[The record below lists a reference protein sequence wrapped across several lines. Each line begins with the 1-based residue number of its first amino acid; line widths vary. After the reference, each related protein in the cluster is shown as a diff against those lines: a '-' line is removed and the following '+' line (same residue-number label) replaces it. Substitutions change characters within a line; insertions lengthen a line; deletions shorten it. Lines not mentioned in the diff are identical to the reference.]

1 MHSRHLS
8 KVMIR
13 YSLFRRFKQPIF
25 TVIQQ
30 FNPLAGFRRC
40 DFLANAAELVIEE
53 ENYVS
58 QALKFDSYA
67 YARAL
72 QVCIAHGDRFRGK
85 ALHCHAL
92 KNGGCLDLFCWNVL
106 LNMYVK
112 FNNIDDACKLFEDMC
127 ERNMVSFVTL
137 IQGLAQH
144 NQFLEAAQL
153 FLRLYREGHELNQ
166 YVFTT
171 ILKLFVIMELP
182 ELSQCVHACICKL
195 GHGSNAF
202 IGASIIDAY
211 SLCGLVDDAR
221 KVFDGIKGKDIV
233 AWTGMVSCYAEND
246 CSKSAL
252 QIFSRMRKV
261 GLKPNNFTLTSL
273 LKAAVSLSSLE
284 LGKSIHG
291 CSIKTSYGS
300 DPYVGG
306 ALLDMYAKCGDVED
320 AHSVFEM
327 VPHHDVIL
335 WSFMIARY
343 AQSNRND
350 EALKLFCQM
359 RQALVVPNEFSFSSV
374 LQACANMGGLNL
386 GKQVHGHV
394 VKVGFDC
401 EIFVAN
407 ALIDVYAK
415 CGDMEASIDIFS
427 RLPHGNDVSW
437 NTVIVGYVQLGFGED
452 ALRLFHQMQVAQ
464 VLGTQVTYSSALR
477 ACASI
482 AAIELARQVHSLI
495 SKTTFNNDIVVSNS
509 LIDTYAK
516 CGNIKDARSVFDM
529 MREHDVISWNAM
541 ISGYAIHGLGLDAL
555 SLFRNMR
562 EMRVEANDV
571 TFVSVLSAC
580 SNIGLVDQGL
590 SYFESMT
597 QEYGIEPCMEHYTCM
612 VRLLGRSGRLNNAM
626 KFIEEIPM
634 KPSPMVWRALLG
646 ACLVHKNVELG
657 RICAQRVLEMEPQDK
672 ITYIL
677 LSNLYAAG
685 GSWGDVALVRKSMRS
700 KGVKKE
706 PGLSWIEIQ
715 GEIHSFSVGDA
726 SHRDKRAI
734 NAMLEWLQMKTKKAG
749 YIPDSNAILHD
760 IAEDQKERLVWV
772 HSERLALAYA
782 LVRVPSGSPIR
793 IIKNLRF
800 CSDCHAVFK
809 IITKVVQREIIVRD
823 MNRFHHFVDGI
834 CSCGDYW

>member
-1 MHSRHLS
+1 
-8 KVMIR
+8 
-13 YSLFRRFKQPIF
+13 
-25 TVIQQ
+25 
-30 FNPLAGFRRC
+30 
-40 DFLANAAELVIEE
+40 
-53 ENYVS
+53 
-58 QALKFDSYA
+58 
-67 YARAL
+67 
-72 QVCIAHGDRFRGK
+72 
-85 ALHCHAL
+85 
-92 KNGGCLDLFCWNVL
+92 
-106 LNMYVK
+106 
-112 FNNIDDACKLFEDMC
+112 
-127 ERNMVSFVTL
+127 
-137 IQGLAQH
+137 
-144 NQFLEAAQL
+144 
-153 FLRLYREGHELNQ
+153 
-166 YVFTT
+166 
-171 ILKLFVIMELP
+171 
-182 ELSQCVHACICKL
+182 
-195 GHGSNAF
+195 
-202 IGASIIDAY
+202 
-211 SLCGLVDDAR
+211 
-221 KVFDGIKGKDIV
+221 
-233 AWTGMVSCYAEND
+233 
-246 CSKSAL
+246 
-252 QIFSRMRKV
+252 
-261 GLKPNNFTLTSL
+261 
-273 LKAAVSLSSLE
+273 
-284 LGKSIHG
+284 
-291 CSIKTSYGS
+291 
-300 DPYVGG
+300 
-306 ALLDMYAKCGDVED
+306 
-320 AHSVFEM
+320 
-327 VPHHDVIL
+327 
-335 WSFMIARY
+335 MIARY

-726 SHRDKRAI
+726 SHRDMRAI